1 MIGIPLF
8 CLSVANISTTLSDL
22 FRTAFFRSMQFIK
35 NKYCRKR
42 GNESKSKNSKHK
54 NPNDQVSSIEH
65 NGTINSNIG
74 AAFIKNNETN
84 KQEIIDDFDEDNDYE
99 DTEETETKARVP
111 LYIAIGILALYNAI
125 GALIFNRTE
134 ADWDKTQA
142 AYFSYITIATIGT
155 NIEIYFNLI
164 LSYFLVIDRFT
175 WLNFFFF

>member
-42 GNESKSKNSKHK
+42 GNESKSKNPKH
-54 NPNDQVSSIEH
+54 NDQVSSIEH
-65 NGTINSNIG
+65 AGTINSNIG
-74 AAFIKNNETN
+74 AVFIKNNET
-84 KQEIIDDFDEDNDYE
+84 KQQEIIDDFDEDNDYE

-142 AYFSYITIATIGT
+142 AYFSFVTMATIGLKY
-155 NIEIYFNLI
+155 ILI
-164 LSYFLVIDRFT
+164 
-175 WLNFFFF
+175 